1 MCFVKKCSQ
10 KKTELSDCVG
20 HLHCHHLFIT
30 SELYD
35 DHLYFLYTLL
45 HLCNKTI
52 ALLYKT
58 TKDLVSS
65 SWSSALT
72 VSLLLQDNSTQQSG
86 PSSISLCYEFYGRPG
101 EVFALL
107 SDACISVNAK
117 YDDQNGPATDRTI
130 SSIGIIGIDTNSD
143 CVHIEVNAVGCQVKV
158 NNVSLYSSI
167 QSNGIS
173 VMPTVDGLMV
183 ALPNC
188 EFRDIEI
195 AVKCGQSPVT
205 GKERLQLTFTRML
218 NFQAT
223 SHGLIGMCSI
233 ASYI

>member
-1 MCFVKKCSQ
+1 M
-10 KKTELSDCVG
+10 
-20 HLHCHHLFIT
+20 
-30 SELYD
+30 
-35 DHLYFLYTLL
+35 
-45 HLCNKTI
+45 
-52 ALLYKT
+52 
-58 TKDLVSS
+58 SS

-72 VSLLLQDNSTQQSG
+72 ASLLLEDNSSTQQSG

-117 YDDQNGPATDRTI
+117 YDDQNGPAADRTI

-143 CVHIEVNAVGCQVKV
+143 CVHIEVNTVGCRVKI

-167 QSNGIS
+167 QRNGIS
-173 VMPTVDGLMV
+173 VMPTVDGLKV

-188 EFRDIEI
+188 EFKDIEI

-233 ASYI
+233 IASYV